1 LPHSFTEE
9 IEKVMRQAG
18 KTLNER
24 LPHSFTEG
32 IELPNSSEIKV
43 FGNRLLNEEPRYN
56 KEEKNKSTRGSLVI
70 LTPKS

>member
-1 LPHSFTEE
+1 
-9 IEKVMRQAG
+9 
-18 KTLNER
+18 

-56 KEEKNKSTRGSLVI
+56 KEEKK
-70 LTPKS
+70 